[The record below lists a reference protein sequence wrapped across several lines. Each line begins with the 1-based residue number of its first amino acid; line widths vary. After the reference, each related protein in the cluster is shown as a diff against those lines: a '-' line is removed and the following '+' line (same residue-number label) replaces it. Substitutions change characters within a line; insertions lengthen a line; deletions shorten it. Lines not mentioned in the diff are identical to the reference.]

1 MTAAMPPSL
10 PDRADDAPVRPVR
23 DDAAL
28 DAAAMDDV
36 ALDWF
41 VRRRGPGTPADDA
54 AFTAWLEQD
63 PAHRAAYE
71 RHEQDWDALDAL
83 PAAGIAQLRADLNRD
98 LQAEQRSSRRAS
110 TRAATQAPST
120 RAHSAGWRAWLM
132 QGTFAFAL
140 VLACG
145 GGYLAWDHWQR
156 QPVFTQ
162 QFASARGQQLDI
174 TLPDGSRLRLDTATR
189 AEVTLYRTRREV
201 RLPEGQAVFQVQND
215 ATRPFDVL
223 AGPLRVTVIGTRFS
237 VRHTPGMTQDGGVR
251 VAVEEG
257 RVRVA
262 RAAAGAATGAASRSG
277 FEPSGA
283 LPSAD
288 AIELG
293 AGQQV
298 ASDATGRL
306 GSIAQVASAGIAPW
320 REGRISFQDTPLSAA
335 IAEFERYGPTG
346 LVIADPEVG
355 ALRLTG
361 TFDPMRTGNFKLA
374 LPRVLPVQ
382 LRAQGDTVEIVR
394 R

>member
-1 MTAAMPPSL
+1 
-10 PDRADDAPVRPVR
+10 
-23 DDAAL
+23 
-28 DAAAMDDV
+28 
-36 ALDWF
+36 
-41 VRRRGPGTPADDA
+41 
-54 AFTAWLEQD
+54 
-63 PAHRAAYE
+63 
-71 RHEQDWDALDAL
+71 
-83 PAAGIAQLRADLNRD
+83 
-98 LQAEQRSSRRAS
+98 
-110 TRAATQAPST
+110 
-120 RAHSAGWRAWLM
+120 M
-132 QGTFAFAL
+132 QGALAFAV

-156 QPVFTQ
+156 LPVFTQ

-201 RLPEGQAVFQVQND
+201 RLPEGQAVFQVRKD
-215 ATRPFDVL
+215 AARPFDVL

-237 VRHTPGMTQDGGVR
+237 VRHTPGMTDDGGVR

-262 RAAAGAATGAASRSG
+262 RADAN
-277 FEPSGA
+277 
-283 LPSAD
+283 

-298 ASDATGRL
+298 ASDASGRL
-306 GSIAQVASAGIAPW
+306 GSIAPVTAAGIAPW

-382 LRAQGDTVEIVR
+382 LRAQGDVVEIIR